1 MGQAGFST
9 FSNWLRCYRDF
20 LSAWITALELDSF
33 STGNRVDFQDMKQV
47 DYFDDL
53 DEREKELTNQ
63 LSGITG

>member
-1 MGQAGFST
+1 
-9 FSNWLRCYRDF
+9 
-20 LSAWITALELDSF
+20 LELDSF

-47 DYFDDL
+47 DYYEDL